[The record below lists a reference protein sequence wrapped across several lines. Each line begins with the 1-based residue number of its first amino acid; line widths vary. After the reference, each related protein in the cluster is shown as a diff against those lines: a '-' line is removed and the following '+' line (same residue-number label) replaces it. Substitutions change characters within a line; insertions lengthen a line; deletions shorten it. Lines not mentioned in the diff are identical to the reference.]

1 MSPQPLQPA
10 QTPDHPAKPDG
21 EEEVGESQT
30 RPPLMGVA
38 FWFGYEEEEEFKVVG
53 WEEECFN
60 NQPKEYAKGPDIE
73 KKAAQT
79 KWWYREAMK
88 TQHKLEYFGL
98 AGNAPIHM
106 SWVNIFFCYQS
117 CIKSGACRELQ
128 KRVVSYL
135 FIYIQFP
142 YPQLFTLPRVALRV
156 IKSFTLHHVA
166 LRINACSSLTEPEV
180 YIPMESEEPNLNFEE
195 NEPRILP
202 SESTPKS
209 STHPTASI
217 SAETESSQSAKDD
230 APKDGEDELT
240 KTASLTEIHSWEEL
254 QEQVKSE
261 LASAKKRAM
270 PLSQITQLLI
280 IRNYVTL

>member
-60 NQPKEYAKGPDIE
+60 SQVLE
-73 KKAAQT
+73 KKMFHYTAAMNEDVHDED
-79 KWWYREAMK
+79 W
-88 TQHKLEYFGL
+88 
-98 AGNAPIHM
+98 
-106 SWVNIFFCYQS
+106 
-117 CIKSGACRELQ
+117 
-128 KRVVSYL
+128 
-135 FIYIQFP
+135 FP
-142 YPQLFTLPRVALRV
+142 YPQLFTLPRVALR
-156 IKSFTLHHVA
+156 
-166 LRINACSSLTEPEV
+166 INAYGSLTEPEV
-180 YIPMESEEPNLNFEE
+180 HIPMESEEPNLNFEE